1 MLTNLF
7 PPVATGSSIHSSK
20 LAQNLVKRG
29 LDVTVFTAHLD
40 KSTPRHE
47 VVEGV
52 DVYRV
57 PCIRLP
63 RLPIAVNF
71 PWLSM
76 TMLPGNL
83 AYMRGVLESKG
94 CQLLHVHNHMFDM
107 AFNGVLLSRKLGL
120 PMVLTIHSIIRHP
133 VPFYNAVLGAADST
147 LLKYAVVR
155 RADALVDLD
164 NSCTRYLASRF
175 GREDGRLIP
184 LAVDLPAKAD
194 PDDVRMIRE
203 EYDLKDKKVLL
214 SVGHLHHLRNRLSL
228 IRGFKMVLEEMP
240 ECRMLIV
247 GARNYQPTIDLVK
260 ELGLAKQLIF
270 TGKQPHNLIPAF
282 MEVCDVHSMWFD
294 LDPEGRN
301 SLANANIEAMYY
313 GKPVMGM
320 LDINAYGEGVL
331 KDWEN
336 IVINPF
342 HDPEPHIAASL
353 LKLFRDPELAQ
364 SIGNNARKM
373 AMETFNWDLVTDK
386 HQDLYQSLLG

>member
-20 LAQNLVKRG
+20 LAMNLVKRG
-29 LDVTVFTAHLD
+29 VDVTVFTAHLD
-40 KSTPRHE
+40 KTSPRHE
-47 VVEGV
+47 VIEGV

-63 RLPIAVNF
+63 KLPIAVNF
-71 PWLSM
+71 PWLSL

-83 AYMRGVLESKG
+83 AYMRGVLESRN

-107 AFNGVLLSRKLGL
+107 AFHGALLSRKLKL

-133 VPFYNAVLGAADST
+133 VPLYNTVLKAADST
-147 LLKYAVVR
+147 LLKFAVVR
-155 RADALVDLD
+155 RANAVVDLD

-175 GREDGRLIP
+175 GRNDGELIP

-194 PDDVRMIRE
+194 PVDVEMIRDK
-203 EYDLKDKKVLL
+203 YGLKDKKVLL

-228 IRGFKMVLEEMP
+228 IRGFKMVLEAMP
-240 ECRMLIV
+240 ECKMLIV
-247 GARNYQPTIDLVK
+247 GARNYQPTIELVR
-260 ELGLAKQLIF
+260 ELGLESHVIF
-270 TGKQPHNLIPAF
+270 TGKQPHHLIPAF
-282 MEVCDVHSMWFD
+282 MEACDVHSMWFD

-331 KDWEN
+331 RDWEN
-336 IVINPF
+336 IVITPF
-342 HDPEPHIAASL
+342 RDPEPHIASSL

-364 SIGNNARKM
+364 SIGNNAREM
-373 AMETFNWDLVTDK
+373 ALETFNWDRVTEK
-386 HQDLYQSLLG
+386 HQELYRSVIG